1 MLGQN
6 DYSITCGG
14 GSPKCGF
21 VICARPLKEGHL
33 LSFTDKISWIMWYRP
48 PASFDTNIS
57 PKIDTGLKMGIWNK
71 KKPNL

>member
-14 GSPKCGF
+14 GPPK
-21 VICARPLKEGHL
+21 CARPLKEGQL
-33 LSFTDKISWIMWYRP
+33 LSFTGKTSWIMWYRP
-48 PASFDTNIS
+48 PAPFDTNIS
-57 PKIDTGLKMGIWNK
+57 QKNLDTGLKMVISNK